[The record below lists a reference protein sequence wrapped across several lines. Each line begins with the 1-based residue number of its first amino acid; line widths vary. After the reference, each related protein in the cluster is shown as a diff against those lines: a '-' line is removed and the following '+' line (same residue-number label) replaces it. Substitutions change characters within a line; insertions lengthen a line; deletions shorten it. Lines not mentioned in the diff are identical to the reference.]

1 MREKDRQELK
11 SLILETLKEWDYER
25 KYKQFAGKTV
35 EKVSHDHTKSQK
47 KRYNR

>member
-25 KYKQFAGKTV
+25 KYKTFAGNPIK
-35 EKVSHDHTKSQK
+35 KVSRKSQIDK
-47 KRYNR
+47 KNMI